1 MKLTHLLTLTAAT
14 LTTAHAAPITF
25 DFKDPKGVNNVVF
38 QLDAPLESI
47 NGTANG
53 ISGTVTVD
61 PENPETV
68 TGKIVVS
75 TASLTVPNPLMQ
87 EHLLGEK
94 WLNARANPEISFEVK
109 KISDVEKDGMKGE
122 ADVTGI
128 FTLNGVS
135 KEITVDAKVTYLP
148 GKLADRTGGKMEGD
162 LLVIRSEFEIR
173 RSDYNIQPGQNTDKV
188 AEEIEISLSIA
199 GAAPKK

>member
-1 MKLTHLLTLTAAT
+1 MKLTHLLTLTAAS
-14 LTTAHAAPITF
+14 LTAAHATPITF

-61 PENPETV
+61 PENPESV

-87 EHLLGEK
+87 EHLLGEN
-94 WLNARANPEISFEVK
+94 WLNAKANPEISFEVK

-148 GKLADRTGGKMEGD
+148 GKLSDRTGGKMEGD
-162 LLVIRSEFEIR
+162 LLVIRSEFDIK